1 MPSSSTN
8 YSYDIPTVGSDS
20 TTYGTIINQFV
31 ESLSTKLKTV
41 SDKINTAGVGASS
54 TLAQVNRNIAQV
66 DAINSRIPVGVADL
80 LPDPYSGATTPVSTW
95 PYLNSELQAEGFSP
109 PTTAQEVIDFDYS
122 GFAAYLSTRFDSLS
136 ARIVGLDAPITIA
149 DSSTLVCETNKIL
162 DALGTTKTVTTTVV
176 SNLAQATEL
185 SSVFGTTTGG
195 GTLSWNNPY
204 LSGAGTKEN
213 VLYSPQNKTIKNLL
227 INEGLG
233 TTSDLPKYDG
243 SGNAFS
249 VYPNARYTITISAMD
264 VTGKIQ
270 NGDPID
276 AGIYIDTTYKNKLVN
291 LRFTQA
297 SAIGGISVIR
307 GDGDPWYLDL
317 GESVTS
323 WGSSNHY
330 SGLQQLTLKFVKVTN
345 SNSTV
350 TTSTQVPVTI
360 DDIDFSDCQ

>member
-31 ESLSTKLKTV
+31 NSLSTKLKAV
-41 SDKINTAGVGASS
+41 SDAINTAGVGASS

-66 DAINSRIPVGVADL
+66 DALNSRLPAGVADL

-95 PYLNSELQAEGFSP
+95 PYLNTELTAEGFSP
-109 PTTAQEVIDFDYS
+109 PTTAQEVLDFDYT
-122 GFAAYLSTRFDSLS
+122 GFASYLNTRFDSLS
-136 ARIVGLDAPITIA
+136 ARIVGLDAPITIS
-149 DSSTLVCETNKIL
+149 DSSRLVCETNKIL
-162 DALGTTKTVTTTVV
+162 NALGTTKTVTTTVV
-176 SNLAQATEL
+176 SNLAQSTLL

-195 GTLSWNNPY
+195 GTASWNNPP
-204 LSGAGTKEN
+204 LSGAGDIAN
-213 VLYSPQNKTIKNLL
+213 VLYSPANKTLKNLL

-233 TTSDLPKYDG
+233 TSSDVG
-243 SGNAFS
+243 S
-249 VYPNARYTITISAMD
+249 YQNARFTISISAMD

-276 AGIYIDTTYKNKLVN
+276 AGVYIDTTYKSKLVN
-291 LRFTQA
+291 LRFTDI
-297 SAIGGISVIR
+297 SAIGGNYVIR
-307 GDGDPWYLDL
+307 GDADPWYLDL

-330 SGLQQLTLKFVKVTN
+330 SGGQQLTLKFVKVTN
-345 SNSTV
+345 SNSTTT
-350 TTSTQVPVTI
+350 TTSQVPVTI
-360 DDIDFSDCQ
+360 DDIDFSECS

>member
-95 PYLNSELQAEGFSP
+95 PYLNTELQAEGFSP
-109 PTTAQEVIDFDYS
+109 PTTAQEVLDFDYS
-122 GFAAYLSTRFDSLS
+122 GFATYLNTRFDSLS

-149 DSSTLVCETNKIL
+149 DSSRLICETNKIL
-162 DALGTTKTVTTTVV
+162 DALGTTKTVTTTTV
-176 SNLAQATEL
+176 SNLASSASFYSITGIKIVPAPFQPFGGKTTVIYSSNNDALASALAAEGVGAVGQAT
-185 SSVFGTTTGG
+185 TGDRRQG
-195 GTLSWNNPY
+195 D
-204 LSGAGTKEN
+204 A
-213 VLYSPQNKTIKNLL
+213 YS
-227 INEGLG
+227 INI
-233 TTSDLPKYDG
+233 
-243 SGNAFS
+243 
-249 VYPNARYTITISAMD
+249 RAMD
-264 VTGKIQ
+264 VDSAIT
-270 NGDPID
+270 NGDAID
-276 AGIYIDTTYKNKLVN
+276 AGIYINTTLKDKFVNLQFERVYNYGRGSDTT
-291 LRFTQA
+291 
-297 SAIGGISVIR
+297 
-307 GDGDPWYLDL
+307 PWYLNVQDSL
-317 GESVTS
+317 SS
-323 WGSSNHY
+323 WGSTGSNPVV
-330 SGLQQLTLKFVKVTN
+330 LTLNFVKVTN

-360 DDIDFSDCQ
+360 NDIDFSDCQ

>member
-149 DSSTLVCETNKIL
+149 DSSKLICETNKIL
-162 DALGTTKTVTTTVV
+162 DALGTTKTVTTTTV
-176 SNLAQATEL
+176 SNLASSASFFTISGMRMFYGIDSPFPNSPTQIYASNNQTFKNALVTEG
-185 SSVFGTTTGG
+185 VGT
-195 GTLSWNNPY
+195 N
-204 LSGAGTKEN
+204 
-213 VLYSPQNKTIKNLL
+213 LYSYQNIY
-227 INEGLG
+227 G
-233 TTSDLPKYDG
+233 DKYE
-243 SGNAFS
+243 
-249 VYPNARYTITISAMD
+249 VTVRAMD
-264 VTGKIQ
+264 VATAIS

-276 AGIYIDTTYKNKLVN
+276 AGIYLQTTLKDQFVTVELGRKYNLGLSGNTAPWFLNLKNESS
-291 LRFTQA
+291 LR
-297 SAIGGISVIR
+297 
-307 GDGDPWYLDL
+307 
-317 GESVTS
+317 S
-323 WGSSNHY
+323 WGSTGTNPEII
-330 SGLQQLTLKFVKVTN
+330 TLNFVKVTN